1 MTKILNRLSSQLI
14 DKGHSKK
21 SAFAIATKTLQ
32 DSGNL
37 KRGTNKPTNKGVLR
51 GNMTPSLRAKQRA
64 SKLSG
69 KPTSRYVYNSKTN
82 RATLK

>member
-1 MTKILNRLSSQLI
+1 MPKILDRLSSQLI
-14 DKGHSKK
+14 NKGHSKK
-21 SAFAIATKTLQ
+21 SAYAIATKKLQ

-37 KRGTNKPTNKGVLR
+37 HRGTNKATTKGILR

-69 KPTSRYVYNSKTN
+69 KPISRYKYSSSTN